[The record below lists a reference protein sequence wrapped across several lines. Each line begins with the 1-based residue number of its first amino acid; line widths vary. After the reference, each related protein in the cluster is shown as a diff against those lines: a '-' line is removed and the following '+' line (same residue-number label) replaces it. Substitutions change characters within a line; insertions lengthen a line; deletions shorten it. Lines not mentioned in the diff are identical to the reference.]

1 MGRGTARQPS
11 KLREPA
17 TDRFAFV
24 FGSARRGSGGVPDR
38 RFDRPGPEAWWL
50 RPRDWTVA
58 GRLANAAARAAS
70 EPHEYATHVALM
82 LDACACRGFG
92 LIELRREEDGGYH
105 VHSSN
110 PRTGQTPAT
119 MSGFNPLPPTY
130 FASNW
135 GIDDELAFVLV
146 EAWPEELVEAL
157 ELDEAGDLRQFRG
170 RLQVE
175 GLEYGSGPRRLA

>member
-1 MGRGTARQPS
+1 
-11 KLREPA
+11 
-17 TDRFAFV
+17 
-24 FGSARRGSGGVPDR
+24 
-38 RFDRPGPEAWWL
+38 
-50 RPRDWTVA
+50 
-58 GRLANAAARAAS
+58 
-70 EPHEYATHVALM
+70 M

-157 ELDEAGDLRQFRG
+157 ELDEAGDLRQFCG

-175 GLEYGSGPRRLA
+175 GLEYGSGPRRLAWVGGCFMAANLDLDFAPGEPRSIGVSHVLAACRTVGRRVLGRLLTRL